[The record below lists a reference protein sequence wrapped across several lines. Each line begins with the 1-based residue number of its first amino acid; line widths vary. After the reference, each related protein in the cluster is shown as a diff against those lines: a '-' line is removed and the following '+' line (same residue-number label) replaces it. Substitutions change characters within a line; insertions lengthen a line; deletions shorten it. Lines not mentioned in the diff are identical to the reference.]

1 MEQSLK
7 LAGRLRANHAAMART
22 LRDVPIEEAEVGSV
36 LTRTPEQIAE
46 WMDANNDR
54 QISRRHF
61 WELAERASAASFTF

>member
-36 LTRTPEQIAE
+36 LARTPERIAE
-46 WMDANNDR
+46 WMDANSER
-54 QISRRHF
+54 QISARHF
-61 WELAERASAASFTF
+61 WQLAERANAVSFTF